1 MKKANRNKQKHKSWE
16 VVEAEPPL
24 TAGALAVSKPARRAY
39 RPTGIGGW
47 IFSICFFVTLSG
59 FVLLGVW
66 HSTMNLASDLLGT
79 NTSGTVIQKHSSED
93 SENQTKYSA
102 DFSFKVASFTEK
114 AACDLDSASH
124 SKIREGG
131 TVPVRYWSGLP
142 ACSAYINLP
151 GFLHLNP
158 GLILATLLGLT
169 LWLFCAFYLTA
180 DLVTHL
186 VGWYRA
192 LFKRA

>member
-1 MKKANRNKQKHKSWE
+1 MKKANRSKQKHKSWE
-16 VVEAEPPL
+16 VVETEP
-24 TAGALAVSKPARRAY
+24 TTSGGALDAYKPARRAY

-66 HSTMNLASDLLGT
+66 HSTMNLASELLGT

-93 SENQTKYSA
+93 SEDKTKYSA
-102 DFSFKVASFTEK
+102 DFSFKVGNFTEK
-114 AACDLDSASH
+114 SACDLDSASY
-124 SKIREGG
+124 STIREGG

-151 GFLHLNP
+151 GFFHLNP

-169 LWLFCAFYLTA
+169 LWLFMIFELTA
-180 DLVTHL
+180 EIVTCV

-192 LFKRA
+192 AFKKD

>member
-1 MKKANRNKQKHKSWE
+1 MKRANRSKQKHKSWE
-16 VVEAEPPL
+16 VVETEPTP
-24 TAGALAVSKPARRAY
+24 AGGALDVSKPTRRSY

-66 HSTMNLASDLLGT
+66 HSTMNLASDLFGT
-79 NTSGTVIQKHSSED
+79 NTSGTVIQTHTSED
-93 SENQTKYSA
+93 SENGDRHSA
-102 DFSFKVASFTEK
+102 DFSFKVGNFTEK
-114 AACDLDSASH
+114 AACDLDFASY
-124 SKIREGG
+124 SKIREGM
-131 TVPVRYWSGLP
+131 TVPVRYWRGLP
-142 ACSAYINLP
+142 ACTAYINFP

-169 LWLFCAFYLTA
+169 LWLFLVFELTA
-180 DLVTHL
+180 EIVTLV

-192 LFKRA
+192 AFKKD